1 MGGDGDVKDGVVMVE
16 EELNAQMLCVLE
28 WDGCGIYRESEKR
41 NLN

>member
-1 MGGDGDVKDGVVMVE
+1 MEWLLGIGLE